1 MNVLSG
7 FDGMSCGQIALN
19 RAGIKYDKYFASEI
33 DKFAIKATQRNFTE
47 TIQLGSIV
55 TVKATAL
62 PPIDLF
68 MGGSPCQGF
77 SNSGKGLNFEDP
89 RSKLFFEF
97 VRILKELREINP
109 NVKFLLE
116 NVRMKKEWEDAISRI
131 LEIQPI
137 NINSALVSAQN
148 RERLYWTNIGM
159 SQRGLFGDNYCTIP
173 HPKDRNIFLK
183 DILQPTHEVAEKYY
197 ISEKALSRILR
208 KNYSDAQI
216 NPEKTVTLDTKN
228 NSGQLSV
235 NSGITLITERGKSH
249 EYQIED
255 SGKVPPLTSRPGCEH
270 DNRVVVGCISTNG
283 EIRDLGDDKSLC
295 IDTNYFKGIENHGQR
310 TMVREPIQINPSTE
324 SGGAQPY
331 QQNRIYDVNG
341 IAPALTAELGGER
354 QIMVAIPEV
363 EVINT
368 FPRSST
374 SGKGGTGEL
383 KRTDVKTYCIDTQQ
397 NQVVKV
403 PQADRI
409 YDTEDKSVT
418 SGARNGGL
426 GAGTGLYNVKERFR
440 RLTPIEVCRLQTVPD
455 DYFFKEEGQIVSDSQ
470 IYKQCGNGWTVDVIA
485 HILSYLPAQSDADER
500 SVATRPQ

>member
-19 RAGIKYDKYFASEI
+19 RAGIKYNKYFASEI
-33 DKFAIKATQRNFTE
+33 DKFAIKVSQRNFPE
-47 TIQLGSIV
+47 MVHLGSIV
-55 TVKATAL
+55 DVKGADL

-68 MGGSPCQGF
+68 MAGSPCQGF
-77 SNSGKGLNFEDP
+77 SNAGKALNFEDP

-97 VRILKELREINP
+97 VRILEELRQINP

-116 NVRMKKEWEDAISRI
+116 NVRMKKEWEDTISRI
-131 LEIQPI
+131 LGIQPI

-148 RERLYWTNIGM
+148 RERLYWTNISM
-159 SQRGLFGDNYCTIP
+159 SKRGLFGDNYCTIP
-173 HPKDRNIFLK
+173 QPKDKKVFLK
-183 DILQPTHEVAEKYY
+183 DILQPTREVDEKYY
-197 ISEKALSRILR
+197 ISEKALARILR
-208 KNYSDAQI
+208 KTYSEPQI
-216 NPEKTVTLDTKN
+216 DPVKTGTVDTKN

-235 NSGITLITERGKSH
+235 NSGTTLIREPR
-249 EYQIED
+249 E
-255 SGKVPPLTSRPGCEH
+255 LTRC
-270 DNRVVVGCISTNG
+270 GCISNNG
-283 EIRDLGDDKSLC
+283 DVSELQDGKALC
-295 IDTNYFKGIENHGQR
+295 IDANYFKGADNHGQI

-324 SGGAQPY
+324 SGGVQPY

-354 QIMVAIPEV
+354 QIMIQLPHGYNDGGEVAQDGKTPSVTTSSWEHNNLLLIPV
-363 EVINT
+363 VINT

-383 KRTDVKTYCIDTQQ
+383 KRTDGKTYCVDTQK
-397 NQVVKV
+397 NMVVKI

-418 SGARNGGL
+418 LGARDGGL
-426 GAGTGLYNVKERFR
+426 GCGTGLYNVKERIR

-455 DYFFKEEGQIVSDSQ
+455 DYFFKEDGQIVSDSQ

-485 HILSYLPAQSDADER
+485 HILSYLDK
-500 SVATRPQ
+500 